1 MATVGEALQAGEAEL
16 AAGSSSAR
24 LDAEILLSR
33 ALGVSRT
40 QILARLRDEC
50 PRERLEMF
58 RQMLRRRA
66 VGEPVAYILGER
78 EFYGRS
84 FSVSPKVLI
93 PRPESELI
101 VEEAIRAS
109 QGKRSV
115 SFVDLGTGSG
125 CLAVT
130 IALELAARGVAAQGV
145 AVDISPNALEVARS
159 NAAAL
164 GAAEQLS
171 FVESSW
177 LSQRAAFRPPYDL
190 IVANPPYVDPAAELQ
205 RELAFEPR
213 GALFSSECGLHDT
226 RAILKEAPEF
236 LAPGGVLLIEVGAG
250 KREQLRRCPEV
261 VSLGNRIELLGD
273 SSPHD
278 RFTVLKVKAVA

>member
-16 AAGSSSAR
+16 ATGSSSAR
-24 LDAEILLSR
+24 LDAELLLSR

-40 QILARLRDEC
+40 QLLVRLRDEC
-50 PRERLEMF
+50 PRERLEAF
-58 RQMLRRRA
+58 REMVSRRA

-78 EFYGRS
+78 EFFGRS
-84 FSVSPKVLI
+84 FCVSPKVLI

-109 QGKRSV
+109 EGKSSV

-145 AVDISPNALEVARS
+145 AVDISAEALQVAQS

-164 GAAEQLS
+164 GAAGQLS
-171 FVESSW
+171 FVEGSW
-177 LSQRAAFRPPYDL
+177 FSRREAFCPPYDM
-190 IVANPPYVDPAAELQ
+190 IVANPPYVDPSAELQ

-226 RAILKEAPEF
+226 RVILREAPEF

-261 VSLGNRIELLGD
+261 LSLGGRVTLLGD
-273 SSPHD
+273 SSPQD
-278 RFTVLKVKAVA
+278 RFTILKIAG